1 VCADVHGS
9 AGERDLSL
17 LDMESELCER
27 TMRAH
32 KVAATKIRSKDDRFE
47 KHTDFFFPDG
57 IKCSFEHFNVAA
69 KLKARYR
76 ILEVPISN
84 DTGSKLP
91 LKQLVSFHMWK
102 LIIIGEV
109 KQLEKLEISSD
120 ENLTEAHNRMAFI
133 YPLIVEIL
141 AGYNNWLDTSS
152 TDETLRPFSSINNH
166 GNEDGIPNDSGLQH
180 LESSMLNPDKQKE
193 NDKHGQGGKSQH
205 EVIEN
210 GASISTYSFNPAALE
225 HYVPI
230 QNTKN
235 KRKRNEEKMMVTA

>member
-1 VCADVHGS
+1 MNKLNQTKSPVLSFQHTMLPLS
-9 AGERDLSL
+9 ASDFLDLGL
-17 LDMESELCER
+17 LHAGFDENRNER
-27 TMRAH
+27 TCDATKLSDPTTWWRRPYTSKPTWRAH

-57 IKCSFEHFNVAA
+57 IKCSFKHFNVAA

-120 ENLTEAHNRMAFI
+120 EDNLTEAHNCMSRMVI
-133 YPLIVEIL
+133 
-141 AGYNNWLDTSS
+141 
-152 TDETLRPFSSINNH
+152 
-166 GNEDGIPNDSGLQH
+166 
-180 LESSMLNPDKQKE
+180 
-193 NDKHGQGGKSQH
+193 GK
-205 EVIEN
+205 
-210 GASISTYSFNPAALE
+210 
-225 HYVPI
+225 
-230 QNTKN
+230 K
-235 KRKRNEEKMMVTA
+235 

>member
-32 KVAATKIRSKDDRFE
+32 KVAATKIRSKDDHFE
-47 KHTDFFFPDG
+47 KYIDFFFPDG
-57 IKCSFEHFNVAA
+57 IKCFFEHFNVAA

-76 ILEVPISN
+76 MLKVPISN

-91 LKQLVSFHMWK
+91 LKQLMSFQMWK

-120 ENLTEAHNRMAFI
+120 EDNLTEAHNRMSRMVI
-133 YPLIVEIL
+133 
-141 AGYNNWLDTSS
+141 
-152 TDETLRPFSSINNH
+152 
-166 GNEDGIPNDSGLQH
+166 
-180 LESSMLNPDKQKE
+180 
-193 NDKHGQGGKSQH
+193 GK
-205 EVIEN
+205 
-210 GASISTYSFNPAALE
+210 
-225 HYVPI
+225 
-230 QNTKN
+230 K
-235 KRKRNEEKMMVTA
+235 